1 MDSETESLFF
11 ASIFLD
17 IANINLLFYISNF
30 VILGVL
36 LLLSGLISGSE
47 IGLFSISSEDL
58 DHCQDSEDTSERLIV
73 QLLQRPQRL
82 LATILIFNNLINVA
96 IVTIAT
102 YLTWQIVGTRNPV
115 GIVILTLTVVVT
127 VAILFFG
134 ELLPKVYANQRNL
147 FFVRRTARLINVAM
161 RIFKPLSYVLMQMSN
176 VVEKRIK
183 KRGYPVDIKGLEDV
197 IDRTNTSTKQREIL
211 KGIVNFGTITA
222 KQVMTSRL
230 AVTAFDINTNFHE
243 LIDKIQECGYSRIPI
258 YSDTIDNI
266 KGILYVKDLL
276 PFLNANESFKWA
288 KLLRKTYFIPPNKKI
303 DKLLRDFQER
313 RVHMAIVVDEYGGTA
328 GLVTMEDVIEEIVGE
343 VNDEFDGDREKL
355 YTKIDENS
363 YLFESKISLHDF
375 CKIMGIDNDFFDE
388 VKGESK
394 SLGGLLLERFAR
406 LPKLNEN
413 IVYDKFEFTVVS
425 MGLRKIKIVKVEIHE
440 DVNDEKN

>member
-11 ASIFLD
+11 VNILLDLAST
-17 IANINLLFYISNF
+17 NLVFYITFF
-30 VILGVL
+30 VILAIL

-47 IGLFSISSEDL
+47 IGLFSLSGDDL
-58 DHCQDSEDTSERLIV
+58 EHCKDSENKSEQLIV
-73 QLLQRPQRL
+73 QLLQKPQRL

-96 IVTIAT
+96 FVTIST
-102 YLTWQIVGTRNPV
+102 YLTWVMVGTRNPSGV
-115 GIVILTLTVVVT
+115 VVFQLTVLVT
-127 VAILFFG
+127 VNILFFG
-134 ELLPKVYANQRNL
+134 ELLPKVYANNRNL
-147 FFVRRTARLINVAM
+147 FFVRRTARLISFAM
-161 RIFKPLSYVLMQMSN
+161 RVFNPLSFVLMKMSN

-183 KRGYPVDIKGLEDV
+183 KRGYQVDIKGLEDV
-197 IDRTNTSTKQREIL
+197 IDRTDTSVKQREIL

-230 AVTAFDINTNFHE
+230 AITSIDFDTNFHDLLE
-243 LIDKIQECGYSRIPI
+243 KIQECGYSRIPI
-258 YSDTIDNI
+258 YTDTIDHI

-276 PFLNANESFKWA
+276 PFLNANESFKWT
-288 KLLRKTYFIPPNKKI
+288 KLLRKTYFIPSNKKI
-303 DKLLRDFQER
+303 DKLLRDFQEK

-343 VNDEFDGDREKL
+343 VNDEFDGDKEKL
-355 YTKIDENS
+355 YTKIDENT

-375 CKIMGIDNDFFDE
+375 CKIMEIDNDFFDE
-388 VKGESK
+388 VKGESE

-425 MGLRKIKIVKVEIHE
+425 MGLRKIKIIKVEIHE
-440 DVNDEKN
+440 EDAKN

>member
-1 MDSETESLFF
+1 LDSETESLFF
-11 ASIFLD
+11 VNILLDLAS
-17 IANINLLFYISNF
+17 ANLIFYIAFF
-30 VILGVL
+30 VVLAIL

-47 IGLFSISSEDL
+47 IGLFSLSADDL
-58 DHCQDSEDTSERLIV
+58 DHCKDSENRSERLIV
-73 QLLQRPQRL
+73 QLLQKPQRL

-96 IVTIAT
+96 FVTIST
-102 YLTWQIVGTRNPV
+102 YLTWVIVGTRNPGGV
-115 GIVILTLTVVVT
+115 VVFQLTVLVT
-127 VAILFFG
+127 VNILFFG
-134 ELLPKVYANQRNL
+134 ELLPKVYANNRNL
-147 FFVRRTARLINVAM
+147 FFVRRTARLIFLAM
-161 RIFKPLSYVLMQMSN
+161 RVFRPLSFILMKMSN

-183 KRGYPVDIKGLEDV
+183 KRGYQVDIKGLEDV
-197 IDRTNTSTKQREIL
+197 IDRTDTSVKQREIL

-230 AVTAFDINTNFHE
+230 AITAIDFDTNFHDLLE
-243 LIDKIQECGYSRIPI
+243 KIQECGYSRIPI
-258 YSDTIDNI
+258 YADTIDNI

-276 PFLNANESFKWA
+276 PFLNANESFKWT

-343 VNDEFDGDREKL
+343 VNDEFDGDKEKL
-355 YTKIDENS
+355 YTKIDENT

-388 VKGESK
+388 VKGESE

-413 IVYDKFEFTVVS
+413 IVYDKFEFTIVS

-440 DVNDEKN
+440 EDTKN

>member
-1 MDSETESLFF
+1 MDSETESLFIIN
-11 ASIFLD
+11 IFLNL
-17 IANINLLFYISNF
+17 ISANLIFYTVNF
-30 VILGVL
+30 LILAVL

-47 IGLFSISSEDL
+47 IGLFSLSSEDL
-58 DHCQDSEDTSERLIV
+58 DRCQDSENSSEQLIV
-73 QLLQRPQRL
+73 QLLKKPQRL

-96 IVTIAT
+96 IVSIST
-102 YLTWQIVGTRNPV
+102 YLTWEIVGTRNPKAV
-115 GIVILTLTVVVT
+115 VILTLTIIVT

-134 ELLPKVYANQRNL
+134 ELLPKVYANQKSL
-147 FFVRRTARLINVAM
+147 FFVKRTVKLINVAM
-161 RIFKPLSYVLMQMSN
+161 KVFNPLSYVLMQMSS

-183 KRGYPVDIKGLEDV
+183 KRGYPVDIKGLEGV
-197 IDRTNTSTKQREIL
+197 IDRTDTTHKQREIL

-230 AVTAFDINTNFHE
+230 AITAFDINTNFDE
-243 LIDKIQECGYSRIPI
+243 LLEKIQECGYSRIPI

-266 KGILYVKDLL
+266 KGVLYVKDLL
-276 PFLNANESFKWA
+276 PFLNANESFRWS

-303 DKLLRDFQER
+303 DKLLRDFQEK
-313 RVHMAIVVDEYGGTA
+313 RVHLAIVVDEYGGTA

-343 VNDEFDGDREKL
+343 VNDEFDGDKEKL

-375 CKIMGIDNDFFDE
+375 CKIMGIKNDFFDE
-388 VKGESK
+388 VKGESE

-413 IVYDKFEFTVVS
+413 IVYDKFEFTVVA
-425 MGLRKIKIVKVEIHE
+425 MGVRKIKIVKVEIHE
-440 DVNDEKN
+440 DNNDTNN